1 MSISRAR
8 PQGGPP
14 VSREELE
21 EALAFAWENS
31 DKSRVAACLLN
42 DLRLALWA
50 DRRNDTPK

>member
-1 MSISRAR
+1 MSEPRDR

-21 EALAFAWENS
+21 EALAFAWANS
-31 DKSRVAACLLN
+31 DRSTAAACMLN